1 MRYAALLFVVI
12 AALGWHFRGPLQ
24 ERLDAWRE
32 GAPERVM
39 PVAAGSESG
48 TTEPRKDTVYR
59 WEDER
64 GVVHF
69 DQHPRD
75 GSEAVVIDQARIRP
89 MEPINGAEVSESGS
103 PVVTLPVS
111 DQEAMSPSR

>member
-1 MRYAALLFVVI
+1 MRYAALLLVVI

-24 ERLDAWRE
+24 ERLEAWRD
-32 GAPERVM
+32 GAPKQAMSAV
-39 PVAAGSESG
+39 GGESG
-48 TTEPRKDTVYR
+48 TAEPRKDTVYR
-59 WEDER
+59 WVDER

-89 MEPINGAEVSESGS
+89 MEPIDGAEVSESGS
-103 PVVTLPVS
+103 PVVTLPAS
-111 DQEAMSPSR
+111 DQEATPPSP